1 MPLPGPQSDSL
12 PPRFKVMPR
21 RLTLEV
27 KNFGPIGR
35 ARVVFSDITVL
46 VGPHATGKSL
56 ILQWLKLALDSPR
69 ILSRLQEHGL
79 EWRGKGALLL
89 AHYFGEDYQYSFG
102 PTSAVRLGTAD
113 IVPNRLARGRARSGE
128 HSVFYI
134 PAHRALVMKTG
145 WPLVFRE
152 HTADTPFVAREF
164 GGRVLDV
171 LSARGEDPVLVPAP
185 RRFPQELRDRLDAA
199 LFHGGRIVAEAEKLG
214 RKQLRLV
221 HGRARLSAMEWT
233 TGQREVVPLLL
244 GLSWALPG
252 GKHSL
257 RPGLQWI
264 VAEEPELGLHPDG
277 IVAVLALLLETARRG
292 YRLVLSTHSST
303 VLDVLWTM
311 RRLREAPRGGPSR
324 LCRLL
329 GIEDTK
335 RMLAFAAQCLELDA
349 AVNFLDFD
357 PGTGKVRSRD
367 ISSLDPASPDAAES
381 DWGGL
386 IKYASRAAELLSED
400 A

>member
-1 MPLPGPQSDSL
+1 MA
-12 PPRFKVMPR
+12 R
-21 RLTLEV
+21 RISLEV
-27 KNFGPIGR
+27 RNFGPIGK
-35 ARVVFSDITVL
+35 AEVFFSDITVL
-46 VGPHATGKSL
+46 VGPQATGKSL

-69 ILSRLQEHGL
+69 ILNRLQEHGL
-79 EWRGKGALLL
+79 EWRQKGSLLL
-89 AHYFGEDYQYSFG
+89 AHYFGEDYQHSFHANSKVRFG
-102 PTSAVRLGTAD
+102 PAD
-113 IVPNRLARGRARSGE
+113 IVPNQLARGRARGGE

-164 GGRVLDV
+164 GTRVLDV
-171 LSARGEDPVLVPAP
+171 LSLRGEDPVLVPAP
-185 RRFPQELRDRLDAA
+185 RRFPQELRDRLDSA
-199 LFHGGRIVAEAEKLG
+199 LFHGGRVEAEAEKLG

-221 HGRARLSAMEWT
+221 HGEARLSTMEWT

-252 GKHSL
+252 GKISR
-257 RPGLQWI
+257 RPGLEWI
-264 VAEEPELGLHPDG
+264 IAEEPELGLHPDG
-277 IVAVLALLLETARRG
+277 IIAVLALLLETARRG
-292 YRLVLSTHSST
+292 YKLVLSTHSST

-311 RRLREAPRGGPSR
+311 RRLREAARGGPSR

-329 GIEDTK
+329 GIEETN
-335 RMLAFAAQCLELDA
+335 RMLAFARQFLDLDA
-349 AVNFLDFD
+349 AVNFLHFD
-357 PGTGKVRSRD
+357 PNTRKVTSRD

-386 IKYASRAAELLSED
+386 IKYASRAAELLSEE

>member
-1 MPLPGPQSDSL
+1 MA
-12 PPRFKVMPR
+12 R
-21 RLTLEV
+21 RSTLEV

-35 ARVVFSDITVL
+35 AQVVFSDITVL
-46 VGPHATGKSL
+46 VGPQATGKSL

-79 EWRGKGALLL
+79 EWRRKGSLLL
-89 AHYFGEDYQYSFG
+89 AHYFGEDYQHSFHAQ
-102 PTSAVRLGTAD
+102 SAVRFGSYRIA
-113 IVPNRLARGRARSGE
+113 PNQLARGRARSGE

-171 LSARGEDPVLVPAP
+171 LSSREDEVLVPAP

-199 LFHGGRIVAEAEKLG
+199 LFHGGRVVAETAQLG
-214 RKQLRLV
+214 RKQLRLE
-221 HGRARLSAMEWT
+221 HGEARLSAMEWT

-244 GLSWALPG
+244 GLSWALPS
-252 GKHSL
+252 GKISR
-257 RPGLQWI
+257 RPGLHWI
-264 VAEEPELGLHPDG
+264 IAEEPELGLHPDG
-277 IVAVLALLLETARRG
+277 IIAVLALLLETARRG
-292 YRLVLSTHSST
+292 YQLVLSTHSST

-311 RRLREAPRGGPSR
+311 RRLREMRGGPSR

-329 GIEDTK
+329 GIEETN
-335 RMLAFAAQCLELDA
+335 RMLAFARQFLDLDA

-357 PGTGKVRSRD
+357 PITGRARSQD
-367 ISSLDPASPDAAES
+367 ISNLDPASPDAAES